1 MNLHTRRAAWMSWV
15 ITASLVASALGQ
27 STQPAATGRAVQGKI
42 KGTNVN
48 VRSGSDTNYYVV
60 TKLNRG
66 DTVTIVQESFNWVE
80 ILPPKGCFSVI
91 DKNYVEKAEDGSGTL
106 NGDAWVYAGSEVDER
121 RYAKQVQ
128 LKKGEK
134 VQILGETADAK
145 CYKISPPEGATVWVH
160 GDFVDRPG
168 AAAGADKPATG
179 ERIPPGALNLAQVGA
194 TTSKP
199 AQEPALRPVAKGS
212 EPSMSENVI
221 KTTGLE
227 PIKPDLLSTKN
238 DQHRAT
244 ISKIE
249 AGIDAESAKPASQ
262 RDFEQFIKDLE
273 PLAAQSEDEVAKL
286 YAETR
291 LKQIR
296 SLSEAAKALEEMR
309 RLKGEAVA
317 KADAERA
324 RLEALR
330 KKRIEE
336 FPTDWLDVRGEI
348 RVSGIFDGTG
358 GRAKR
363 WRVVEPGVTPAK
375 TLAYIEVPEGSSI
388 NPSDYLEKYVEIKAE
403 ARKLSSAAMPVPV
416 YLVRQIRIAER
427 PARGTPPAGVMT
439 RPAGPVTTK

>member
-27 STQPAATGRAVQGKI
+27 TTQPAAAGRMIQGKI

-48 VRSGSDTNYYVV
+48 VRSGADTNYYVV

-66 DTVTIVQESFNWVE
+66 DTVTIVHESFNWVE

-91 DKNYVEKAEDGSGTL
+91 DKNYVEKADDGSGTL
-106 NGDAWVYAGSEVDER
+106 NGDAWVYAGSEIDER

-134 VQILGETADAK
+134 VQILGETADGK
-145 CYKISPPEGATVWVH
+145 CYKIAPPLGATVWVH

-168 AAAGADKPATG
+168 ATGGDQPATG
-179 ERIPPGALNLAQVGA
+179 ERIPPGTLSLAQAGV
-194 TTSKP
+194 TTSRP
-199 AQEPALRPVAKGS
+199 AKEPALTPVAKGS
-212 EPSMSENVI
+212 EPAFGENIV

-227 PIKPDLLSTKN
+227 PIKPELLTTKN
-238 DQHRAT
+238 DEHRAA
-244 ISKIE
+244 IAKIE
-249 AGIDAESAKPASQ
+249 AGIDAESAKPAKQ
-262 RDFEQFIKDLE
+262 RNFEQFIKDLE
-273 PLAAQSEDEVAKL
+273 PLASQSDDEVAKL

-291 LKQIR
+291 IKQIR
-296 SLSEAAKALEEMR
+296 SLAEASRAIEEMR
-309 RLKGEAVA
+309 RLKNEAEE
-317 KADAERA
+317 KADAERV
-324 RLEALR
+324 RLEELR
-330 KKRIEE
+330 RKRIEE
-336 FPTDWLDVRGEI
+336 FPTDWVDVRGEI
-348 RVSGIFDGTG
+348 RLSGLFDGTG
-358 GRAKR
+358 GRSKR

-388 NPSDYLEKYVEIKAE
+388 NPSDYLDKYVEIKAE

-416 YLVRQIRIAER
+416 YTVRQIKLAER
-427 PARGTPPAGVMT
+427 PARGKPPAGVMT

>member
-15 ITASLVASALGQ
+15 IAASLVASALGQ
-27 STQPAATGRAVQGKI
+27 TTQPAGAGRMVQGKI

-48 VRSGSDTNYYVV
+48 VRSGQDTNYYVV

-66 DTVTIVQESFNWVE
+66 DTVTIVQEVFNWVE
-80 ILPPKGCFSVI
+80 ILPPQGCFSVV
-91 DKNYVEKAEDGSGTL
+91 DKNYVEKAEDGGGTL
-106 NGDAWVYAGSEVDER
+106 NGDAWVYAGSDVDER

-134 VQILGETADAK
+134 VQILGETADARF
-145 CYKISPPEGATVWVH
+145 YKIKPPLGATVWVH

-168 AAAGADKPATG
+168 GAALTDKPTGG
-179 ERIPPGALNLAQVGA
+179 ERIPPGALNLTQVESA
-194 TTSKP
+194 TTRP
-199 AQEPALRPVAKGS
+199 TREPALKPAPKGS

-238 DQHRAT
+238 DQHRAA
-244 ISKIE
+244 IAKIE
-249 AGIDAESAKPASQ
+249 AGIDGESAKPASQ

-291 LKQIR
+291 IKQIR
-296 SLSEAAKALEEMR
+296 SLAEAAKALEEMR
-309 RLKGEAVA
+309 KLKGEAVS

-324 RLEALR
+324 KLEELR
-330 KKRIEE
+330 KKRIAE
-336 FPTDWLDVRGEI
+336 FPTDWIDVRGEI
-348 RVSGIFDGTG
+348 RVSGIYDGTG

-388 NPSDYLEKYVEIKAE
+388 NPSNYLEKYVEIKAE

-416 YLVRQIRIAER
+416 YIVRQIKIAEL

-439 RPAGPVTTK
+439 RPAGPVIK